1 MFWSS
6 VAVIKHHGPMKL
18 EEQRA
23 YFILYFTVLKEV
35 KHAPAMLKHVQA
47 AHLYWVSLSELIRI
61 TDQDSSSSRYELR
74 SPDSEFKALTGAF
87 YTSPS

>member
-6 VAVIKHHGPMKL
+6 IAVLKHHGRKKL

-35 KHAPAMLKHVQA
+35 KHAPSNAEA
-47 AHLYWVSLSELIRI
+47 C
-61 TDQDSSSSRYELR
+61 TG
-74 SPDSEFKALTGAF
+74 SPFILGF
-87 YTSPS
+87 IV